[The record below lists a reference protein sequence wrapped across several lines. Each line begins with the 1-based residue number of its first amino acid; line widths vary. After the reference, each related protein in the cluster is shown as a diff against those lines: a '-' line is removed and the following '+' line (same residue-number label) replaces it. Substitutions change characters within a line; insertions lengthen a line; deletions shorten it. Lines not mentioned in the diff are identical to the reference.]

1 MKENYSCPHCK
12 GFLNVEENIV
22 FSVKNEQGD
31 TGIVLLHPELG
42 NYEVVKHKSFSY
54 EDGEHLE
61 YRCPICHKKLASDI
75 HDNLARIIY
84 IDETEQEYNVL
95 FSMVA
100 GEKSTFKMVGDSV
113 EVFGEHT
120 EHYLDLLG
128 MR

>member
-1 MKENYSCPHCK
+1 MKENYLCPHCK
-12 GFLNVEENIV
+12 GFLNVDENIV
-22 FSVKNEQGD
+22 FTVKNKQGNTD
-31 TGIVLLHPELG
+31 IIFLHPELG
-42 NYEVVKHKSFSY
+42 NYEVVKHKLFSY

-75 HDNLARIIY
+75 HDKLAMIIY
-84 IDETEQEYNVL
+84 VDETQGECNVL

-100 GEKSTFKMVGDSV
+100 GEKSTFKMVGDNA

-120 EHYLDLLG
+120 EHYMDLLG